1 MLPCKAVFRAVTSA
15 GQRGRP
21 ELSAV
26 LQAGQGACLEG
37 LRTRT
42 GSRPRKADGPT
53 RPGPAEEAGEP
64 RSVGSRPQSLLSS
77 EGAVTGD
84 EGVGSGFLPTWSPAI
99 PYDCQAPLWSTV
111 NFQNSAPTNLRSSG
125 SPALFRTVL
134 LKGGPP
140 TAPAA
145 SPESL
150 EMQTLRPTL
159 SLWNPS
165 RLF

>member
-1 MLPCKAVFRAVTSA
+1 MPSAPCRAVFRAVTTA
-15 GQRGRP
+15 GYRGRL

-26 LQAGQGACLEG
+26 LQAGQGARLEG

-42 GSRPRKADGPT
+42 GPRPRKADGPT

-64 RSVGSRPQSLLSS
+64 RSVGSRPQSPLSS
-77 EGAVTGD
+77 EGADTGAK
-84 EGVGSGFLPTWSPAI
+84 GWGPVFFQPGGPAI

-111 NFQNSAPTNLRSSG
+111 NFHNSANFSYSG

-134 LKGGPP
+134 LTGGPP

-145 SPESL
+145 SP
-150 EMQTLRPTL
+150 RA
-159 SLWNPS
+159 
-165 RLF
+165 